1 MRLRGIIGVRRIDW
15 CVLRPTLRESCSY
28 QLLLC
33 SPKAA
38 VKPSITHCRLSLLCA
53 ASHFTTILSILGHSP
68 PFSQLGTKLCNLF
81 FICVEYAARA
91 ACYAII
97 PPATPSI
104 SVSHI
109 TYDITFAPLAVM
121 TLHPTTSFVRQV
133 MHAPILR
140 PVSIFVFIAS
150 FRYRYHSHTWS
161 FIHYPL
167 LSATHSLLINAL
179 ILTLYIS
186 PTS

>member
-1 MRLRGIIGVRRIDW
+1 MNHAHA
-15 CVLRPTLRESCSY
+15 CCF
-28 QLLLC
+28 LC

-38 VKPSITHCRLSLLCA
+38 VKPSITHRHLSLLCV
-53 ASHFTTILSILGHSP
+53 ASHFTTVLSILGHSP
-68 PFSQLGTKLCNLF
+68 PFSQLGIKLCNLF

-109 TYDITFAPLAVM
+109 IYDITFAPLAVM
-121 TLHPTTSFVRQV
+121 TLHPATSFVRQL
-133 MHAPILR
+133 MHALIPR

-150 FRYRYHSHTWS
+150 FRYRYHFTHVHS
-161 FIHYPL
+161 FIIHCSPQH
-167 LSATHSLLINAL
+167 THSL
-179 ILTLYIS
+179 S
-186 PTS
+186 MHSS